1 MSNKFIVMKTKVF
14 IVIFST
20 AMLLLS
26 CVDKRAT
33 SLGDL
38 IEIDVT
44 KRNSQV
50 DLVLQDLF
58 DIEYIPLETTDTFLT
73 SGQLLAVSDDLLVIK
88 DVSRL
93 RNGNVFLFNRDG
105 SGIGKFNH
113 LGQGPEEYTNILDI
127 VLDVEDNSLYIN
139 NHFSARVA
147 VYDLHG
153 NFKRSFKQKD
163 GYFYNQM
170 GDFNTDYL
178 ICHDG
183 RLEYDKPDTP
193 RNFFMLVSKHDG
205 SIREIPIYYKEK
217 KSRIAIKRDIDN
229 KIVGDR
235 SIYNKEL
242 IPFGDKW
249 ILSEMSSD
257 TVFVYSQDFTK
268 SPFMVRTPSIQQMN
282 PEVFLYF
289 GVITDR
295 YYFMQSVKKQYDFE
309 RDNGFP
315 TTNLVYDR
323 HSGSVF
329 EYTLYNNDFLDK
341 RTMNLVYEFPIPLV
355 IINRDKI
362 AFMTKLEASDLLEAY
377 EGGKLRGPL
386 KEIAAG
392 LDEESNPVIMIA
404 KYKE

>member
-1 MSNKFIVMKTKVF
+1 MKIKVF
-14 IVIFST
+14 IVVFST
-20 AMLLLS
+20 AMLLFS

-73 SGQLLAVSDDLLVIK
+73 FGHLLAVGDDLLIIK
-88 DVSRL
+88 DVNRL

-127 VLDVEDNSLYIN
+127 VLDAEDNSLYIN

-170 GDFNTDYL
+170 GDFNKDYL

-193 RNFFMLVSKHDG
+193 RNFFMLVSKQDG
-205 SIREIPIYYKEK
+205 AIREIPICYKEK
-217 KSRIAIKRDIDN
+217 KSRIAIKRDINN

-268 SPFMVRTPSIQQMN
+268 TPLMVRTPSIQQMN

-362 AFMTKLEASDLLEAY
+362 AFMTKLEAPDLVEAY
-377 EGGKLRGPL
+377 TDGKLRGHL

-404 KYKE
+404 KYKN

>member
-1 MSNKFIVMKTKVF
+1 MKIKVF
-14 IVIFST
+14 IVVFST
-20 AMLLLS
+20 AMLLFS

-73 SGQLLAVSDDLLVIK
+73 SGHLLAVGDDLFIIK
-88 DVSRL
+88 DVNRL

-127 VLDVEDNSLYIN
+127 VLDAEDNSLYIN

-170 GDFNTDYL
+170 GDFNKDYL

-193 RNFFMLVSKHDG
+193 RNFFMLVSKQDG
-205 SIREIPIYYKEK
+205 AIREIPICYKEK
-217 KSRIAIKRDIDN
+217 KSRIAIKRDINN

-268 SPFMVRTPSIQQMN
+268 TPLMVRTPSIQQMN

-362 AFMTKLEASDLLEAY
+362 AFMTKLEAPDLVEAY
-377 EGGKLRGPL
+377 TDGKLRGPL

-404 KYKE
+404 KYKN